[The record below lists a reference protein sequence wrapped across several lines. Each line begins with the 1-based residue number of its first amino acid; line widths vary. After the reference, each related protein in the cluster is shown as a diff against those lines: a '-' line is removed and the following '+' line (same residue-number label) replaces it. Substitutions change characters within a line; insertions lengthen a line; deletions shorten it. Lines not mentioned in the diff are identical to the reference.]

1 MAMPELG
8 RADEGWRR
16 AFTARMTAVNGLLE
30 KATADLT
37 LEQVNHRERAGVLSI
52 AFSLAHVVG
61 GQDRNVAK
69 LLDGGPLL
77 WDSWATRVGYSGEMP
92 QRGTPMPIAEAIQ
105 FKDVGAW
112 REYQRA
118 VFARTGSALA
128 NTPLARFDEIA
139 IAERPANTGGAFV
152 FLFVPSGPIRAWQAC
167 EAYLFQHAA
176 RHLGEIE
183 HGRALVGLGGVS

>member
-1 MAMPELG
+1 MPELD

-37 LEQVNHRERAGVLSI
+37 LAQVNHRERAGVLSV
-52 AFSLAHVVG
+52 AFSLAHVIG

-69 LLDGGPLL
+69 YLDKGPVL
-77 WDSWATRVGYSGEMP
+77 WDSWSGRVGYAGEMP
-92 QRGTPMPIAEAIQ
+92 QRGTPMAIAEAIQ
-105 FKDVGAW
+105 FKDVDAW
-112 REYQRA
+112 RGYQRA

-128 NTPLARFDEIA
+128 NAPLARLNEIG
-139 IAERPANTGGAFV
+139 IAERPADPGNGFA
-152 FLFVPSGPIRAWQAC
+152 FLFVPSGPIQVWQVC

>member
-1 MAMPELG
+1 MPELD

-16 AFTARMTAVNGLLE
+16 SFAARMTAVNGLLE

-37 LEQVNHRERAGVLSI
+37 PAQVNHRERPGVLSI
-52 AFSLAHVVG
+52 AFSLAHVIG

-69 LLDGGPLL
+69 YLDKGPLL
-77 WDSWATRVGYSGEMP
+77 WDSWSARVGYTGEMP
-92 QRGTPMPIAEAIQ
+92 QRGTPMAVADAIQ
-105 FKDVGAW
+105 FKDVDAW

-128 NTPLARFDEIA
+128 NTPIAAFNAIA
-139 IAERPANTGGAFV
+139 IAERPADAGNAFA
-152 FLFVPSGPIRAWQAC
+152 FLFVPSGPIQVWQVC

-176 RHLGEIE
+176 RHLGEVE